1 MARASEYEDR
11 KLEVLQSIFDR
22 VRTHSRTPTVR
33 ELADSFDVSPAT
45 MHSWLTRLSEE
56 GEDGEEGLV
65 AWTAGRHRSL
75 HCTQR
80 GIQLLASRGE
90 QSA

>member
-1 MARASEYEDR
+1 MARASDYED
-11 KLEVLQSIFDR
+11 KKIAVLQEVFDR

-33 ELADSFDVSPAT
+33 ELATSFDVSPAT

-56 GEDGEEGLV
+56 GDGQEGLV
-65 AWTAGRHRSL
+65 AWTPGRHRSL
-75 HCTQR
+75 HCTQT
-80 GIQLLASRGE
+80 GIRLLESQAE